1 MTSKESDYSL
11 LIEDPGIFLTSC
23 WEFTVKV
30 VTKSLSPWPLSLSLA
45 MWREHSSLIT
55 SNRFS
60 RDLYVVLE
68 QIMLRK
74 GDTEAERMET
84 RYFRVDWIDYF
95 RPDPVWINI
104 SELWSEGAE
113 TIPEELHN
121 KSEISKATLS
131 LGGEIQWE
139 LPRPPAGS
147 DLGLAHG
154 WERRLKW
161 LHAMETRPPSPCR
174 L

>member
-1 MTSKESDYSL
+1 MLGVHSPNLSVLNPRHSL
-11 LIEDPGIFLTSC
+11 WPCGGSTVPSSHLIGFPEIS
-23 WEFTVKV
+23 
-30 VTKSLSPWPLSLSLA
+30 
-45 MWREHSSLIT
+45 
-55 SNRFS
+55 
-60 RDLYVVLE
+60 VVLE

-74 GDTEAERMET
+74 GDTEAGRMET
-84 RYFRVDWIDYF
+84 RYFRVCWTDYF

-121 KSEISKATLS
+121 ESEMSKGTLS
-131 LGGEIQWE
+131 LNREIQWV
-139 LPRPPAGS
+139 LPRPPASS

-154 WERRLKW
+154 QERRLKW
-161 LHAMETRPPSPCR
+161 FHATETRPPSPCR